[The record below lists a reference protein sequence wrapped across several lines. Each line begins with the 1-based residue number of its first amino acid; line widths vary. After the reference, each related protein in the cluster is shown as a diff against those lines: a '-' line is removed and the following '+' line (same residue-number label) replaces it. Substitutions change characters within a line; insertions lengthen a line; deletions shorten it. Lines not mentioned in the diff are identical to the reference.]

1 MDNQQ
6 RVFRRLPQCLPAV
19 LALFSA
25 LSFQANTAPTPT
37 AAESK
42 KNQIDS
48 FELVWTT
55 LRDSYWDKT
64 MAGLDWQAIHDR
76 YLVEVKA
83 ATTPEQARAAMSH
96 MIALLPSSHLAIIP
110 GSLYKRHRARP
121 ETKASE
127 KSNKAET
134 PPKAD
139 DSDDFDDA
147 GSTGMTVGAVEG
159 QLVVTAVEP
168 GSGAE
173 KAGVHTGWAIRSI
186 NDEPLGDLDNWTG
199 AGHKPKDIFISQL
212 VAYWLAGPAGSPVKV
227 TFEKAHNEMAECE
240 IMREEPVGELSTFG
254 NFPPMRVVIE
264 HRKLKEGVG
273 YIRLNLFLNPVKVM
287 PEIEKAIDEFKDL
300 PGIVFDLRGNPGG
313 IAGMGMGIAGWF
325 VSERDRRLG
334 TMTSRTM
341 TLNFSINPRLNNYHG
356 RLAIL
361 VNGGSASTSEIFAQ
375 GLQDLG
381 RARIFGTP
389 TAAAALP
396 SAVLPLPDGDRFQYP
411 QANYVSVKGRVL
423 EGNGVQPD
431 EVVGLTIARLLAGH
445 DEQLEKASEWSRG
458 K

>member
-1 MDNQQ
+1 MP
-6 RVFRRLPQCLPAV
+6 RRLLKYLPAV

-25 LSFQANTAPTPT
+25 LNFRAKAAPTPT
-37 AAESK
+37 AAEIK
-42 KNQIDS
+42 KNQVDS

-55 LRDSYWDKT
+55 LRDSYWDRT

-76 YLVEVKA
+76 YLVDVKA
-83 ATTPEQARAAMSH
+83 ATTAEQARAAMSR
-96 MIALLPSSHLAIIP
+96 MIANLPSSHLAIIP
-110 GSLYKRHRARP
+110 SSLYKRHRARP
-121 ETKASE
+121 ETKDSE
-127 KSNKAET
+127 KHSNTE
-134 PPKAD
+134 PLPKPD
-139 DSDDFDDA
+139 NSDDFDDA
-147 GSTGMTVGAVEG
+147 GSTGMTVGAVQG
-159 QLVVTAVEP
+159 HLVVTGVEP

-173 KAGVHTGWAIRSI
+173 KAGVHLGWTIRSI
-186 NDEPLGDLDNWTG
+186 ADAPLGDLDAWTG
-199 AGHKPKDIFISQL
+199 SGHKPKDIFISQL

-227 TFEKAHNEMAECE
+227 AFEKAHNEIAECE
-240 IMREEPVGELSTFG
+240 IMREEPAGELSTFG
-254 NFPPMRVVIE
+254 NFPPMRVVIK

-273 YIRLNLFLNPVKVM
+273 YIRLNVFLDPVKVM
-287 PEIEKAIDEFKDL
+287 PEIEKAIEDFRDL

-325 VSERDRRLG
+325 VSESDKRLG

-361 VNGGSASTSEIFAQ
+361 VNGGSASTSEILAQ

-381 RARIFGTP
+381 RARVFGTP

-396 SAVLPLPDGDRFQYP
+396 SAVLQLPDGDRFQYP

-431 EVVGLTIARLLAGH
+431 ELVGLTIAGLLAGH
-445 DEQLEKASEWSRG
+445 DEQLEKASGWSRG